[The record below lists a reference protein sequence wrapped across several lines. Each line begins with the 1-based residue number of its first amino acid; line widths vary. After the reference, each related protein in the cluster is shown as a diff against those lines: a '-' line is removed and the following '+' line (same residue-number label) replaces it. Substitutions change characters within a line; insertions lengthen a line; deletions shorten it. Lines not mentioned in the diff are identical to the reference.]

1 MRVVPYRE
9 AVGCL
14 LWLSTST
21 RPDITFAVHQVARCV
36 SNPTPA
42 AWTAVKRIF
51 RYLQGSKDHGLLFKC
66 SPDVQLNGFSD
77 TDWAGDSTRRTTSS
91 SLVCIGFTPVAWKV
105 SLLKNIALSSME
117 GELMG
122 YSETGK
128 LSLFVIKLADGMGLS
143 KDYVSKSS
151 FDLCGYNTA
160 ALQALLRSR
169 PTPRSR
175 HVEVRHFWVRQH
187 VENGTFNLS
196 YVSSSDNVA
205 DIGTKPLPPQ
215 RFVELRNKIVSN

>member
-66 SPDVQLNGFSD
+66 SPDLQLSGFSD

-143 KDYVSKSS
+143 KDYVSGSS
-151 FDLCGYNTA
+151 FDLRGDNTA

-196 YVSSSDNVA
+196 YVSSNDNVA